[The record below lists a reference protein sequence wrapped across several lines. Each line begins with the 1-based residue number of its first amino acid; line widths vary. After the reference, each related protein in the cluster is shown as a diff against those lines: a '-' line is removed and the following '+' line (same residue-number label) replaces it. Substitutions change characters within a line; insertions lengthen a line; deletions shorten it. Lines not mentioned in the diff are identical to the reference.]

1 MEMNSAAQAEMI
13 DNQDAAL
20 GDEITVWPLDAC
32 SMLWLAGTA
41 DESVR
46 YRGCGAMSRRL
57 YGVVVCLLIC
67 YLSVISSAMRIRDQ
81 VGDVPVLVPVQ
92 QQQTHM
98 CCWLMFWANMHIS
111 ADRLLVLPPEALAA
125 IETRRDARRIGD
137 LTKNLSRMLFRSL
150 QLAGSGDAPGVAA
163 DLPWGGRR
171 GHITATSSRM

>member
-1 MEMNSAAQAEMI
+1 MLISCCCCPIVHGYGPEPWRRVADVEMNSAAQAEMI

-57 YGVVVCLLIC
+57 YGVVVCLLVC

-92 QQQTHM
+92 QQQTHV

-111 ADRLLVLPPEALAA
+111 ADRLLVLPPEA
-125 IETRRDARRIGD
+125 IGGYRDTPRREKD
-137 LTKNLSRMLFRSL
+137 
-150 QLAGSGDAPGVAA
+150 
-163 DLPWGGRR
+163 W
-171 GHITATSSRM
+171 